1 MIKNSKTAKKVMVIL
16 MLVIVIGLAVQS
28 IILVGINTYIPVK
41 GMHSAADMAEIAEM
55 RFFFLNL
62 KYKINALSLDI
73 FYIGSLLVALCLI
86 KYKFTFSFREILFAF
101 LALLV
106 GAAIV
111 TVPFAMF
118 DKLYAVNYLNELYTD
133 MFNASIVFM
142 IICAINFVLWLRK
155 GKKI

>member
-1 MIKNSKTAKKVMVIL
+1 
-16 MLVIVIGLAVQS
+16 MLVYYQ
-28 IILVGINTYIPVK
+28 
-41 GMHSAADMAEIAEM
+41 
-55 RFFFLNL
+55 R
-62 KYKINALSLDI
+62 
-73 FYIGSLLVALCLI
+73 YIGSLFVALCLI

-118 DKLYAVNYLNELYTD
+118 DKSYAVNYLNELYTD
-133 MFNASIVFM
+133 MFNGAIVFV

-155 GKKI
+155 GRKI